1 MEKSHF
7 DGLMV
12 TLASPENIAKWSFGS
27 VDSPDTINYRTGKPK
42 PRGLFCEAIFG
53 PMKNYEC
60 GCGKYKGVRYKGIVC
75 ERCGVEVTTSRVRR
89 ERMGHVELAA
99 PVIHVW
105 YIKATPSRI
114 GLLLNLSVN
123 EIEKILYFVK
133 YVLISDVSEADKKEI
148 VKRMEVDYKAKAEEI
163 EKLYKEE
170 IVTNTKKNDLEKL
183 YNDNKTALEKEFN
196 RLKSVVANLRIGA
209 TILESDYRNI
219 FRRFDDV
226 LSFRSGSDAIYKLLS
241 GINVE
246 KEIKDLIKDFG
257 AFKGEAKNKA
267 LKLMK
272 LLINLYISGV
282 KPEWMVIK
290 NLPVIPPD
298 LRPVVQLDGGRFA
311 SSDVNLFYR
320 RVLMRNIR
328 LKKMIQVGMPDVV
341 KKNEIRLLQ
350 ESINNLIVGEK
361 AGAAKGGSG
370 VKVFK
375 SLTDMLSGKEGI
387 FRKNLLG
394 KRVDYSGRSV
404 ITV

>member
-53 PMKNYEC
+53 PMKNFEC

-133 YVLISDVSEADKKEI
+133 YVLINDVSEADKKEI
-148 VKRMEVDYKAKAEEI
+148 FKRLEADYKVKLEEI
-163 EKLYKEE
+163 DALYKED
-170 IVTNTKKNDLEKL
+170 IATSTKKNDVEKL
-183 YNDNKTALEKEFN
+183 YAENKSNIEKEFN
-196 RLKSVVANLRIGA
+196 RIKSVVANFKTSA

-219 FRRFDDV
+219 FWRFDDL
-226 LSFRSGSDAIYKLLS
+226 LSLKSGSEAIYKLLS
-241 GINVE
+241 NVNVE
-246 KEIKDLIKDFG
+246 KEIKDLIRDFG

-361 AGAAKGGSG
+361 AAAGKGGSG